1 MKKQQFNSLLISI
14 ITTVVVLTALAL
26 LIWLVI
32 LPGVRNLSIR
42 QSSNM
47 VSFHDHFGLNPTIT
61 TLMLDDVR
69 IADTTAPIV
78 EYRDGKPHVYLSAS
92 FIRAHVDPF
101 VFWDNGA
108 GVFFVST
115 LYEMMEFTPDSATF
129 VLNGMSRPVVAP
141 IKRIHGEVFLP
152 AALVEGLYPLV
163 VEYVPDY
170 NIVFLTSAL
179 DTQALAIISA
189 SSAYV
194 HYRPESR
201 SPIAIELIRGDEVIV
216 FLNSGFSHPDFVR
229 VRTSQGIVGYMLESE
244 YEDVEWFMPVAGDT
258 ILANWIDN
266 WTHRPRRWHGGP
278 INFVWEAAHN
288 QDANRIRMQ
297 TPFHQSVTVVSPT
310 WFDFDAEN
318 SSMTSVVNREYIE
331 WANSQGV
338 YVWPMVFDVNNFSAR
353 TILMNRDARR
363 TVINQLVAYVD
374 EYNLDGLNLD
384 IEHLRNAEEGPYK
397 IQFIRELSVA
407 LGQRDVI
414 LSAAVKVPE
423 PWNMFYRHDLIGKT
437 VDFVMV
443 MTYDQYYTGGGIAGP
458 VASMPWVQHHIITMV
473 ELVPHDRLLMG
484 LPFYNRIWRED
495 IRGEDSATARH
506 MGMDS
511 TRELFEENDVVWEW
525 DETTSLYYGNFLLVE
540 EGRSFR
546 HRVWLKD
553 ADFIARKMAIYHA
566 YDLAGVAS
574 WRRGFE
580 NEEVW
585 TILGHYFP

>member
-14 ITTVVVLTALAL
+14 ATTAVVLIALAL

-32 LPGVRNLSIR
+32 LPGVRNLGMLPSA
-42 QSSNM
+42 SK

-61 TLMLDDVR
+61 TLMMDDMR

-78 EYRDGKPHVYLSAS
+78 EYHDGIPRVYLSAS
-92 FIRAHVDPF
+92 FIREYVDPF

-115 LYEMMEFTPDSATF
+115 LYEMMEFTPGRTNF
-129 VLNGMSRPVVAP
+129 MLNGILYPMASP
-141 IKRIHGEVFLP
+141 IKRVHGEVFLP
-152 AALVEGLYPLV
+152 ASLVEGLYPLV
-163 VEYVPDY
+163 VEYAPDY

-179 DTQALAIISA
+179 DTQTSATISVSSA
-189 SSAYV
+189 SV

-201 SPIAIELIRGDEVIV
+201 APIAIELSRGDEVIV
-216 FLNSGFSHPDFVR
+216 FLNSGFSDSDFVR
-229 VRTSQGIVGYMLESE
+229 VRTSQGLVGYMLENE
-244 YEDVEWFMPVAGDT
+244 LDDMEWFMPVTGDT
-258 ILANWIDN
+258 ILPNWIDN

-297 TPFHQSVTVVSPT
+297 TPFHHSVTVVSPT

-318 SSMTSVVNREYIE
+318 HSITSVVNREYVE

-353 TILMNRDARR
+353 TILMNRDARSE
-363 TVINQLVAYVD
+363 VISLLVAYVD
-374 EYNLDGLNLD
+374 EYNLDGICLD

-407 LGQRDVI
+407 LGRRDVI

-423 PWNMFYRHDLIGKT
+423 SWNLFYRHDLIGKT

-443 MTYDQYYTGGGIAGP
+443 MTYDQYYTGGGVAGP
-458 VASMPWVQHHIITMV
+458 VAALPWVQRHILTML

-495 IRGEDSATARH
+495 IRNDDPATARH
-506 MGMDS
+506 MGMDA
-511 TRELFEENDVVWEW
+511 TRELFEENDVIWEW
-525 DETTSLYYGNFLLVE
+525 DETASLYYGNFLLVE

-553 ADFIARKMAIYHA
+553 AGAISRKMAIYRAH
-566 YDLAGVAS
+566 DLAGVAS

>member
-1 MKKQQFNSLLISI
+1 MKKKQFNSLLISI
-14 ITTVVVLTALAL
+14 ATTVTVLVALAL

-32 LPGVRNLSIR
+32 LPAARNLRILPSANVVSI
-42 QSSNM
+42 
-47 VSFHDHFGLNPTIT
+47 HEHFGLNPTIAI
-61 TLMLDDVR
+61 LMLDDERV
-69 IADTTAPIV
+69 ADTSAPIV
-78 EYRDGKPHVYLSAS
+78 EYRDGTPYVYLPAS
-92 FIRAHVDPF
+92 FIRAYIDPF

-108 GVFFVST
+108 GVFFIST
-115 LYEMMEFTPDSATF
+115 LHEMMEFTPGSTNF
-129 VLNGMSRPVVAP
+129 LLNGMSRPVIAP
-141 IKRIHGEVFLP
+141 IKRAYGEVFLP
-152 AALVEGLYPLV
+152 AALVEGLYPII
-163 VEYVPDY
+163 VEYAPDY

-179 DTQALAIISA
+179 DTQASATVSA
-189 SSAYV
+189 SSASV

-201 SPIAIELIRGDEVIV
+201 APIAINLSRGDEVIV

-229 VRTSQGIVGYMLESE
+229 VRTPQGLVGYMQESE
-244 YEDVEWFMPVAGDT
+244 LNDTEWFMPATGDT

-266 WTHRPRRWHGGP
+266 MMHRPRRWHGGP

-297 TPFHQSVTVVSPT
+297 TPFHRSVTVVSPT

-318 SSMTSVVNREYIE
+318 RSITSVVNREYVE

-353 TILMNRDARR
+353 TILMDRDARR
-363 TVINQLVAYVD
+363 TVINRLVAYVD
-374 EYNLDGLNLD
+374 EYNLDGINLD

-423 PWNMFYRHDLIGKT
+423 PWNLFYRHDLIGKT

-443 MTYDQYYTGGGIAGP
+443 MTYDQYYTGGGVAGP
-458 VASMPWVQHHIITMV
+458 VASLPWMQRHVMTMLD
-473 ELVPHDRLLMG
+473 LVPNDRLLMG

-495 IRGEDSATARH
+495 IRGDEPATPRH
-506 MGMDS
+506 LGMDS
-511 TRELFEENDVVWEW
+511 TLQLFEENDVVWEW
-525 DETTSLYYGNFLLVE
+525 DDAAHLYYGNFLQVE

-553 ADFIARKMAIYHA
+553 AGAIARKMAIYRAH
-566 YDLAGVAS
+566 DLAGVAS